1 MSDFESGAFNR
12 ALPTLR
18 IITYYFSAIYDRVDR
33 FRAERVVPYWCPFD
47 FSRLPI
53 GRRPIP
59 GPRELDGSTA

>member
-33 FRAERVVPYWCPFD
+33 FSRRTRGASSGVPSIFPAYQSAD
-47 FSRLPI
+47 
-53 GRRPIP
+53 GRY
-59 GPRELDGSTA
+59 LVLGS